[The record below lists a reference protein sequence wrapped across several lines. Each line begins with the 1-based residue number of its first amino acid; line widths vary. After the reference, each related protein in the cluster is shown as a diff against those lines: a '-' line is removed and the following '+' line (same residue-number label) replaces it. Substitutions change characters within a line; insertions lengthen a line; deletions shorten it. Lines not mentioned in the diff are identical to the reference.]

1 MRGKSLVQG
10 ARYSIAAKRA
20 IIEIP
25 VSTGKDAS
33 GGVLGGFE
41 LAGRAADAVPDLVVF
56 LDGITRRGGNN
67 DRLSTLWR
75 EVISLAGVARALS
88 KSKVQSIS

>member
-1 MRGKSLVQG
+1 MDCCRAAGVAGGGYAGKSLVQG
-10 ARYSIAAKRA
+10 ARYSIAVKRA

-41 LAGRAADAVPDLVVF
+41 LAGRAADAAPDLVAF
-56 LDGITRRGGNN
+56 LATASGGAAAITIVY
-67 DRLSTLWR
+67 RLYGER
-75 EVISLAGVARALS
+75 
-88 KSKVQSIS
+88 